1 MSKTCAFL
9 GNDYDKVCGR
19 KCGHNT
25 PHNLKEHVK
34 EEIIKLIEQED
45 VNTFFVGELGGYET
59 DCYDTVLEVKKQY
72 SDINVVFVISK
83 IQELNRFEKIYIDP
97 DERVKQPY
105 MINARDFDEFIYPTT
120 CEFGYR
126 RLSIVYRNRYIIE
139 NTNYIISYNKYHGRA
154 YEFCKQAKNKGVKVI
169 ELTDIYDF

>member
-59 DCYDTVLEVKKQY
+59 DCYDVVLEVKKQY
-72 SDINVVFVISK
+72 PEIHIVLVISK
-83 IQELNRFEKIYIDP
+83 IQELNKFEKSYVDP
-97 DERVKQPY
+97 EERNKTPY
-105 MINARDFDEFIYPTT
+105 MIQERDFDEFVYPID

-126 RLSIVYRNRYIIE
+126 KLSIVYRNRYIIE
-139 NTNYIISYNKYHGRA
+139 NTDFIIAYNQRQGRA
-154 YEFCKQAKNKGVKVI
+154 YEFCKQARNKGVNVI
-169 ELTDIYDF
+169 ELTNLYDF